1 MPSIRIDVYWGMLG
15 WEEWHV
21 LELDRLPA
29 LADLLRDILYLNDR
43 VRLDD
48 PEEVL
53 LQQCVIERREVC
65 ANGRVRR
72 ELCTK
77 RCQSRE

>member
-1 MPSIRIDVYWGMLG
+1 MTRHL
-15 WEEWHV
+15 
-21 LELDRLPA
+21 LRLDA
-29 LADLLRDILYLNDR
+29 LALLPDLLRDVLDLDDR

>member
-1 MPSIRIDVYWGMLG
+1 MLG
-15 WEEWHV
+15 WEERHV
-21 LELDRLPA
+21 LKLDRLPA